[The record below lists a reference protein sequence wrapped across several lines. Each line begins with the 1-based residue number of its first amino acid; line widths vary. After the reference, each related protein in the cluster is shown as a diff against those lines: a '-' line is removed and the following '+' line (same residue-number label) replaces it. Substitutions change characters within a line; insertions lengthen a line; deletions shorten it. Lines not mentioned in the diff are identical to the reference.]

1 MDNSTHEMSEQLVR
15 YLDGELSD
23 TDKKAVDDSLALDPG
38 LRAELESLEQTRAAV
53 RYYGLKQEVAAVH
66 GKMMEEMSPP
76 VVKMSSGKKFLR
88 YSLAAAASIVLLV
101 GAYLAY
107 NFFTLSPNKVF
118 SANYKTYELSTFRDG
133 GETTPS
139 KAEKAFREK
148 DYKEVVRLHDAG
160 VERTPRAEFLCG
172 IAALEINE
180 DAKAIKCFREVLDAA
195 AQSGQPVLKD
205 ESEYY
210 LSLSYIRNRDYDF
223 ALPILVKI
231 KNDPEHKYKESVSS
245 RMIWKVKMLKWR

>member
-1 MDNSTHEMSEQLVR
+1 MDNSTHGMSEQLVR
-15 YLDGELSD
+15 YLDGELSAV
-23 TDKKAVDDSLALDPG
+23 DKKAVEDLLAADPVVKS
-38 LRAELESLEQTRAAV
+38 ELESLQQTRAAV
-53 RYYGLKQEVAAVH
+53 RFYGLRQKVGTIH
-66 GKMMEEMSPP
+66 GEMMEELNPR
-76 VVKMSSGKKFLR
+76 VVKMSSGKKILR

-118 SANYKTYELSTFRDG
+118 SANYNTYELSTLRDG
-133 GETTPS
+133 GEPAPS

-148 DYKEVVRLHDAG
+148 DYKEVLRLHDTG
-160 VERTPRAEFLCG
+160 TELTPRSEFLCG
-172 IAALEINE
+172 VAALELK
-180 DAKAIKCFREVLDAA
+180 DDPKAIKCFREVLDAA
-195 AQSGQPVLKD
+195 AQTGQPVLKD

-223 ALPILVKI
+223 ALPILLKI
-231 KNDPEHKYKESVSS
+231 KNDPDHKYNRSVSS

>member
-1 MDNSTHEMSEQLVR
+1 MDNSTHGMSEQLVR
-15 YLDGELSD
+15 YMDGELSGD
-23 TDKKAVDDSLALDPG
+23 DKKAVEDLLASDPE
-38 LRAELESLEQTRAAV
+38 LKAELESLEHTRSAV
-53 RYYGLKQEVAAVH
+53 RYYGIQQKVGAVH
-66 GKMMEEMSPP
+66 GKIMEELSSP

-118 SANYKTYELSTFRDG
+118 SANYNTYELSTLRDG
-133 GETTPS
+133 GDPESTR
-139 KAEKAFREK
+139 AEKAYREK

-160 VERTPRAEFLCG
+160 VELTPRTEFLCG
-172 IAALEINE
+172 VASLELND

-195 AQSGQPVLKD
+195 AESGQAVLKD

-231 KNDPEHKYKESVSS
+231 KNDPDHKYNRSVSS